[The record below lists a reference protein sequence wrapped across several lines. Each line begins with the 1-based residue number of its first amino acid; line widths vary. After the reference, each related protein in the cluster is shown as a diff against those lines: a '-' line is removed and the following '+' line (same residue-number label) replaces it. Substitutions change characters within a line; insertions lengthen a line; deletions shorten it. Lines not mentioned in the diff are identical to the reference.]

1 MYTDPNHISVNDPGN
16 VENNIVFTYLDAF
29 CREKDKLKEMKEH
42 YQRGGLGDV
51 KVKKYLNE
59 IIQAELKPIR
69 NNRKMYES
77 DIDYVYDILKEG
89 SINAR
94 EVASTTLLEVRKAIG
109 LDYFKK

>member
-1 MYTDPNHISVNDPGN
+1 
-16 VENNIVFTYLDAF
+16 
-29 CREKDKLKEMKEH
+29 MKEH